1 MHQYKLLHSNE
12 QKTVNKNNNQR
23 MPLVSEPSPKT
34 RIIKKYPNRRLYDT
48 KISCYIT
55 LQDIKELV
63 MSYNDFK
70 VIDAKTKEDLTR
82 STLMQLIAEE
92 ETNGNPI
99 LTSEILKEFVRFYG
113 DSMQAMMSRFL
124 EHSVKL
130 FMEKRAGLKS
140 PLNSMLGTNKT
151 SQMQQIAEQNMQ
163 SFDYENAA
171 EDLDRQSAQIR

>member
-1 MHQYKLLHSNE
+1 MSN
-12 QKTVNKNNNQR
+12 
-23 MPLVSEPSPKT
+23 P

-48 KISCYIT
+48 EISCYIT

-63 MSYNDFK
+63 MSNHEFK
-70 VIDAKTKEDLTR
+70 VIDAKSKEDLTR
-82 STLMQLIAEE
+82 CTLMQLIAEE

-140 PLNSMLGTNKT
+140 PLNSMLDTNKT
-151 SQMQQIAEQNMQ
+151 TQMQQIAEQNIR
-163 SFDYENAA
+163 SFDYKDAS
-171 EDLDRQSAQIR
+171 DKKQRYGVS